1 MSETRTPTETLAA
14 AYAGGADDP
23 RAARRR
29 RALAATF
36 RPNAEMEHLLTLK
49 QTDPARFEKAATP
62 GLLMRLGSYQTA
74 KQAHQEEHADDRDD
88 R

>member
-1 MSETRTPTETLAA
+1 MTDTRTPAETLAA
-14 AYAGGADDP
+14 GYAASGEDP

-29 RALAATF
+29 RELAATY
-36 RPNAEMEHLLTLK
+36 RPNAEMEQLLTLK
-49 QTDPARFEKAATP
+49 QTDPARFEKVVTP
-62 GLLMRLGSYQTA
+62 GLLMSLGSYQTA

>member
-1 MSETRTPTETLAA
+1 MTTPTETLAA
-14 AYAGGADDP
+14 AFAANTDDP

-29 RALAATF
+29 RELAATF

-49 QTDPARFEKAATP
+49 QADPARFERAVTP
-62 GLLMRLGSYQTA
+62 MLRMSLGSYQTA
-74 KQAHQEEHADDRDD
+74 KQAYQEEHTDDRDD